1 MQTEKS
7 TDFLVHDLL
16 KAAGIDA
23 KPNKIQIAE
32 IDGALKTASKKGT
45 GQIGR
50 PEFLAVSGGY
60 LLVVE
65 DKADPKFQAKFVE
78 GETGTSLLMD
88 PSSVVAYAENG
99 ALHYATH
106 IARQTSF
113 KEVFAFGCS
122 GTEEGRLTIRPI
134 FVTPS
139 GYKLLPRIQNFSDY
153 SPRKIKKTHD
163 QKVLS
168 KKPLETVELE
178 EIMKRAGSL
187 HEDLR
192 NYGNLGETEK
202 PIVVSAIL
210 LALCEDGF
218 TTETLTGDAVKK
230 DGEKIFEALSTHLD
244 RVHVEPEVKKKQVL
258 DQFRFIATRPA
269 LSEIHP
275 NLGKSPLRY
284 FAEYLHSNILGAI
297 NNNSPEDVLGRFY
310 GEFIRY
316 SGGDGQ
322 SLGVVLTPKH
332 ITSLFA
338 DLAQV
343 GPDDKVFDP
352 CCGTAG
358 FLVAAMHRMMALT
371 TTEYERARIR
381 RDALHGIEMRDDM
394 FSIATTNMI
403 LRGDGKSN
411 LVCADFLKKDSAALR
426 EKGFTV
432 GLMNPPYSQAKNKG
446 TSNLSELRFICHLL
460 DSLAE
465 GGRAVVIV
473 PQSAMV
479 GSKTRQDALD
489 KRYILDHHTLEGV
502 ITLNT
507 QTFGRVGT
515 NPVIAVFTAHHP
527 HSADKLV
534 KFIDFRDD
542 GYKVFPHLGLLPTAD
557 APARRKR
564 LLDCWLQ
571 GKSEPAAFV
580 VHTPVTA
587 EDEWLHSYFYFND
600 EIPSDSDFEEA
611 MADYLT
617 FEFNMIAHGRGYL
630 FEKVP
635 PAKTA
640 GSTEKD
646 TSLSNWCAFPLEN
659 IFEISPGVRLTKAD
673 MKPGKTPFAGASD
686 SNNGITAFVANRN
699 ESLDRDVLGVN
710 YNGSVGESFYHPY
723 ETVFSDDVK
732 RLRVKGHPGGR
743 HVYLFL
749 KVAILKQAAKYQYG
763 YKFNEEHMRRQSLF
777 LPSTPDGA
785 PDFAGMEAFMRHK
798 EAEQIARYAGIR
810 LQDHITKCAVS

>member
-1 MQTEKS
+1 MAKTEKS
-7 TDFLVHDLL
+7 TDYLVHDLL

-23 KPNKIQIAE
+23 RPNKSQISE

-50 PEFLAVSGGY
+50 PEFLALSGGY

-65 DKADPKFQAKFVE
+65 DKADPKHQAKFVE
-78 GETGTSLLMD
+78 GEGGSSLLMD

-139 GYKLLPRIQNFSDY
+139 GYKLLPRIQNFSDF

-163 QKVLS
+163 QNVLG

-178 EIMKRAGSL
+178 EIMRRAEAL
-187 HEDLR
+187 HKDLR

-218 TTETLTGDAVKK
+218 TTESLTGDAVKK

-338 DLAQV
+338 ELAQV
-343 GPDDKVFDP
+343 GPDDRVFDP

-358 FLVAAMHRMMALT
+358 FLLAAMHRMLQLAE
-371 TTEYERARIR
+371 TEYDRVRIR
-381 RDALHGIEMRDDM
+381 RDSLYGIEMRDDM

-411 LVCADFLKKDSAALR
+411 LVCADFLKKDVTDLR
-426 EKGFTV
+426 AKGFTV

-446 TSNLSELRFICHLL
+446 TANLSELRFICHLL
-460 DSLAE
+460 DSLAD
-465 GGRAVVIV
+465 GARAVVIV

-479 GSKTRQDALD
+479 GSKTNQDKID

-507 QTFGRVGT
+507 QTFVRVGT
-515 NPVIAVFTAHHP
+515 NPVIAVFTANRP
-527 HSADKLV
+527 HQADKLV
-534 KFIDFRDD
+534 KFVDFRDD
-542 GYKVFPHLGLLPTAD
+542 GYKIFPHLGLLPTPD
-557 APARRKR
+557 APAKRKR

-571 GKSEPAAFV
+571 GKAEPSSFI
-580 VHTPVTA
+580 VHATVTA
-587 EDEWLHSYFYFND
+587 EDEWLHSYFFFNN
-600 EIPSDSDFEEA
+600 EIPSDADFDNA

-617 FEFNMIAHGRGYL
+617 FEFNMIVHGRGYL
-630 FEKVP
+630 FEQ
-635 PAKTA
+635 
-640 GSTEKD
+640 
-646 TSLSNWCAFPLEN
+646 TSSNSIKMATMNDSMSVKWRTFPLES
-659 IFEISPGVRLTKAD
+659 IFDISPGVRLTKAD
-673 MKPGKTPFAGASD
+673 MKPGNTPFIGASD
-686 SNNGITAFVANRN
+686 SNNGITAFVSNRN
-699 ESLDRDVLGVN
+699 ESLDQNVLGVN

-723 ETVFSDDVK
+723 KAVFSDDVK
-732 RLRVKGHPGGR
+732 RLRLKNHSGNR

-749 KVAILKQAAKYQYG
+749 KVAILQQKAKYEYG
-763 YKFNEEHMRRQSLF
+763 YKFNEEHMRRQLLF
-777 LPSTPDGA
+777 LPAKADGQPDYA
-785 PDFAGMEAFMRHK
+785 YMEMVMLRK
-798 EAEQIARYAGIR
+798 ESKQLARYAKNHPGGNPTEG
-810 LQDHITKCAVS
+810 TK